1 MKQKELTIVAVN
13 FQQRW
18 VFFAGFSIKILQA
31 LFACIPAPTRAVRVS
46 FHKIRPFNMQ

>member
-18 VFFAGFSIKILQA
+18 VFFAGFSMKFHEILQA
-31 LFACIPAPTRAVRVS
+31 LFASIPAP
-46 FHKIRPFNMQ
+46 